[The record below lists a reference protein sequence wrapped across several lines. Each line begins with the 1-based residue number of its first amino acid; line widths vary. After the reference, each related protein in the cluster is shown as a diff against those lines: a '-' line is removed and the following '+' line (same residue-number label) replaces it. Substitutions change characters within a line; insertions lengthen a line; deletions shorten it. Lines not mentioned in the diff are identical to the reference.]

1 MASSDP
7 ESSASEL
14 DPLFRRL
21 RAEPPPAAVAQ
32 TELGLPSRVA
42 ARLREE
48 NLSAGAPWLRWA
60 AGLAPL
66 TLACAAWALFTVNE
80 LKPGALADPQMA
92 GWLTLLF
99 G

>member
-7 ESSASEL
+7 DPSASGL

-21 RAEPPPAAVAQ
+21 RDEPPPAAVEQ
-32 TELGLPSRVA
+32 TALGLPSRVA

-48 NLSAGAPWLRWA
+48 NSPAGAAYLRWA

-66 TLACAAWALFTVNE
+66 TLACAAWALLTVNE
-80 LKPGALADPQMA
+80 LKPGLLADPQMA
-92 GWLTLLF
+92 GWLTILF